1 MAIAQQKIYFSGH
14 ESFICKQFWLK
25 KTYDFAKVGGSFN
38 DDTAVVDLGVG
49 KNMVASLRYWAK
61 AFGVLDESD
70 QPTAIAAYLF
80 GIEGHDLYL
89 EDFATIWLLHYH
101 LLKTNRFSI
110 AYLLFNELRK
120 ERTEFTKDQLVNFT
134 LRKAG
139 EYETNTDNQNTIERD
154 ANVLIRMY
162 SKPQKGDAIDIEDD
176 FTGILIDLDLM
187 KRFKQRDLDNKLIEW
202 YKIESEDRVDLPCE
216 VVLFTILDNYG
227 EDQQTITFRELLIGP
242 NSPGV
247 VFSLNP
253 DGLYHQLKAI
263 SDKYNRQVVY
273 TETAGNEVLQIK
285 TTLNKY
291 DILNDYYNR

>member
-1 MAIAQQKIYFSGH
+1 MAQHKIYFSGH

-25 KTYDFAKVGGSFN
+25 KTYDFTKSGKSFN

-49 KNMVASLRYWAK
+49 KNMVASLRYWGK
-61 AFGVLDESD
+61 AFGILEEND
-70 QPTAIAAYLF
+70 QPTTIAEYIF
-80 GIEGHDLYL
+80 GSKGQDLYL
-89 EDFATIWLLHYH
+89 EDFATIWLLHYQ
-101 LLKTNRFSI
+101 LLKVNRFSM
-110 AYLLFNELRK
+110 ACLLFNELRK
-120 ERTEFTKDQLVNFT
+120 ERVEFTKEQLVNYMM
-134 LRKAG
+134 RKAK
-139 EYETNTDNQNTIERD
+139 EYETNTDNLNTIERD

-162 SKPQKGDAIDIEDD
+162 SKPQKGDAVDIEDD
-176 FTGILIDLDLM
+176 FTGILIDLNLM
-187 KRFKQRDLDNKLIEW
+187 KRFKQRNLDNKLEEW

-216 VVLFTILDNYG
+216 IVLFAILDNYG
-227 EDQQTITFRELLIGP
+227 NEPKTITFRELLIGP

-263 SDKYNRQVVY
+263 SLQYNKQVVY

-291 DILNDYYNR
+291 DILNGYYNR